1 MLTNFKRIYIKII
14 LNIQQRLS
22 LYIRDKQLLS
32 KVPLP
37 NFAFKRGQGSK
48 RGSEQVNGYNIPI
61 RSFQKGEIQVQIGC
75 PGCSR
80 VVSKKAD
87 ICPHCGYSIKN
98 WRRKDLI
105 RLLSC
110 LVAIMTVLLV
120 LCLGLFGEPINKPL
134 PVSKNERDDIDAF
147 VMSQSFVE
155 QRLIAPATAKFPY
168 IGDAYEV
175 TKLDS
180 VTWLV
185 DSYVD
190 SQNGFGAFIRTRYVA
205 KLMYMGN
212 GQWKLMNIKVYK

>member
-1 MLTNFKRIYIKII
+1 M
-14 LNIQQRLS
+14 
-22 LYIRDKQLLS
+22 
-32 KVPLP
+32 
-37 NFAFKRGQGSK
+37 
-48 RGSEQVNGYNIPI
+48 
-61 RSFQKGEIQVQIGC
+61 QIGC

-87 ICPHCGYSIKN
+87 ICPHCGYSIKI
-98 WRRKDLI
+98 WRRKNLK
-105 RLLSC
+105 RLLSYS
-110 LVAIMTVLLV
+110 VAIMTVIII
-120 LCLGLFGEPINKPL
+120 LCLGIFGEPIIKPL
-134 PVSKNERDDIDAF
+134 PVSKNKPNDIDAF

-190 SQNGFGAFIRTRYVA
+190 SQNGFGAFIRTRYLA
-205 KLMYMGN
+205 KLMYRGN
-212 GQWKLMNIKVYK
+212 DRWKLLNIKVYQ